1 MPPHPLSYS
10 RRCMAS
16 SLRRLMGIGILQREH
31 LTCPSQLYPA
41 LECEDGHGGDQ
52 LPDPAKLLVLEAVR
66 QQELPTWFLCY
77 SWLVYP

>member
-1 MPPHPLSYS
+1 
-10 RRCMAS
+10 
-16 SLRRLMGIGILQREH
+16 MGIGILQREH

-52 LPDPAKLLVLEAVR
+52 LPDPSELLVLEAVR

-77 SWLVYP
+77 S